1 MQKRLKLKLM
11 LGILSVVFITVLA
24 ACGSKSNSGESTGA
38 AAGAKTGGD
47 YPNSQLLADV
57 NWVNDHLNDP
67 KVVLIDARAKGYEE
81 GHIRGAVNLKTG
93 DINDPKNPV
102 KGFLLGEEAFGEVI
116 RKLGVNQDSTVLV
129 YDEGNALSATRI
141 FYAFEYYGL
150 RDQVKVLNGGYPAWL
165 AAGKDVSTDAPQIA
179 PGNFTAKANAALI
192 STKAEIT
199 GELNDPKLVFLDARS
214 ADEYTGKDLRG
225 NKNGGH
231 IPGAVNRDWSESIQ
245 KGEDGIERFKS
256 YETLKAEF
264 EKIGTVKDKTV
275 VPYCQTNVRGA
286 HTYFTLRLLG
296 YSDIRPYEGSWSEW
310 GNAIDT
316 KIEK

>member
-1 MQKRLKLKLM
+1 MQKKLRLKLM
-11 LGILSVVFITVLA
+11 FGILSVILMTVLS
-24 ACGSKSNSGESTGA
+24 ACGSKSNSGESAGE
-38 AAGAKTGGD
+38 AAGAGQGGD

-57 NWVNDHLNDP
+57 KWVQDHLQDE
-67 KVVLIDARAKGYEE
+67 KTVLIDARTNGYEE
-81 GHIRGAVNLKTG
+81 GHIPGAVHLKIA

-102 KGFLLGEEAFGEVI
+102 KGFLLGEEAFSEVV
-116 RKLGVNQDSTVLV
+116 RELGVNQDSTVLV

-141 FYAFEYYGL
+141 FYALEYYGL
-150 RDQVKVLNGGYPAWL
+150 RDRVKVLNGGYPAWL
-165 AAGKDVSTDAPQIA
+165 AAGKDVSTEAPQIT
-179 PGNFTAKANAALI
+179 PGSFTAKANASLI

-199 GELNDPKLVFLDARS
+199 GELNDPKLVFVDARS

-225 NKNGGH
+225 NRNGGH

-264 EKIGTVKDKTV
+264 EKIGTVKEKTV

-310 GNAIDT
+310 GNTGDT